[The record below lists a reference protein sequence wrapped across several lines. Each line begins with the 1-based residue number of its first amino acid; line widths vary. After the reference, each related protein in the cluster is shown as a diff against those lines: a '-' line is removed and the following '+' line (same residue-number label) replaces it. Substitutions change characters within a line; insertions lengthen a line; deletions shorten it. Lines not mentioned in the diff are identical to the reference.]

1 MEEYGTYEGNRGT
14 NQRCPP
20 GWGETNFIDLRRAK
34 TDFDDRGGR
43 SMKRCTPRNVVK
55 QRLLMGLLAAN
66 VYLVVLAQPAFPG
79 DSQPAHSEQTE
90 LAAAVPGSTS
100 GMIIHIDPQT
110 GAILKG
116 PAPGAVPLQ
125 LSPAVQNT
133 LSTSHQ
139 GLAEV
144 PSPFHGGGVKV
155 DLQGRFR
162 SPSFATID
170 SNGNVRILHLD
181 EIPGSDDNK

>member
-1 MEEYGTYEGNRGT
+1 
-14 NQRCPP
+14 
-20 GWGETNFIDLRRAK
+20 
-34 TDFDDRGGR
+34 
-43 SMKRCTPRNVVK
+43 MKRFTPRHEVK
-55 QRLLMGLLAAN
+55 QRMLMGLVVAATA
-66 VYLVVLAQPAFPG
+66 YLVVVTQPAFPG
-79 DSQPAHSEQTE
+79 DGQPAHSEQTE
-90 LAAAVPGSTS
+90 LGSAASALQQHDQKPAAVPGSTS
-100 GMIIHIDPQT
+100 GLIIHIDPQT

-125 LSPAVQNT
+125 LSPAVQSA

-162 SPSFATID
+162 SPSFAMID
-170 SNGNVRILHLD
+170 SNGNLRILHLD

>member
-1 MEEYGTYEGNRGT
+1 MTGTEART
-14 NQRCPP
+14 HDVLRRRD
-20 GWGETNFIDLRRAK
+20 ETNFDI
-34 TDFDDRGGR
+34 TGGR
-43 SMKRCTPRNVVK
+43 SMERCTPRNEVK
-55 QRLLMGLLAAN
+55 QRILIGLLAASA
-66 VYLVVLAQPAFPG
+66 YLVVVAQPAFPG

-90 LAAAVPGSTS
+90 RAAAVPGSTS
-100 GMIIHIDPQT
+100 GVTIHIDPQT
-110 GAILKG
+110 GTILKG

-125 LSPAVQNT
+125 LSPAVQNA

-162 SPSFATID
+162 SPSLATID
-170 SNGNVRILHLD
+170 SNGNVRILHPD
-181 EIPGSDDNK
+181 EIPGSDEHK